1 MCVCQRPQK
10 GDVCNQQH
18 VLLLLFVCLFVCFFF
33 GGGGGGGG
41 TLTLMLYMYMH
52 NTTPA
57 CVIDVR
63 DVISVHL

>member
-1 MCVCQRPQK
+1 MCVSTPS

-18 VLLLLFVCLFVCFFF
+18 LFFFCLLLFVW
-33 GGGGGGGG
+33 GGGGGGG